1 LFFIFFEEE
10 EVDRVERP
18 SNGSLH
24 SLTSRFLSSPYS
36 CIFHLE
42 GGGGGG
48 LVVEG
53 ETGEGSFY
61 HFSILLLLS
70 PLKRKNDKLK
80 NLHRMVY
87 H

>member
-42 GGGGGG
+42 GGGGQ
-48 LVVEG
+48 
-53 ETGEGSFY
+53 TGEGSFY
-61 HFSILLLLS
+61 HFSILLLS